1 MNQKN
6 TFNISAER
14 YRLRKSASEVAADI
28 GVTTSALYAW
38 ESRRTRPSAEHLIA
52 LADYYGVTPDYL
64 LDRTNGPHGTVAREQ

>member
-1 MNQKN
+1 MNQKT

-38 ESRRTRPSAEHLIA
+38 ESRRTRPSVEHLIA

-64 LDRTNGPHGTVAREQ
+64 LDRTNDPHGTVAREQ